1 MSPATRTRERQRGKW
16 AHSLHP
22 QPVRSHRQAPLK
34 TSFYY
39 GSKYSTLLGKKEPE
53 LVLPTFLFF
62 SPSFLAALRH
72 MELLG
77 QGSELS
83 CSLELSHR
91 CCDAR
96 FLMHCAGLGIELHP
110 SASQDAANPIV
121 PQWELLSSHPEFAFF
136 FMLVPQPG
144 PYLLCLLMG
153 ALPDWSFHDIE
164 PWLDVSGGRV
174 TNDVLI
180 EMLTN

>member
-1 MSPATRTRERQRGKW
+1 M
-16 AHSLHP
+16 
-22 QPVRSHRQAPLK
+22 
-34 TSFYY
+34 
-39 GSKYSTLLGKKEPE
+39 
-53 LVLPTFLFF
+53 VLPTFLFF

-164 PWLDVSGGRV
+164 PWLENSSIGHFPAGSGQEDSGQIPSFPV
-174 TNDVLI
+174 TVKEWQLHHSKLN
-180 EMLTN
+180 